1 MQHHRQGHEP
11 GTPEPP
17 TCVVGIGRA
26 LRFEMMPA
34 GLLHSQAVVQTA
46 SVPKVGNTLV
56 LSPGAG
62 RENLMEQE
70 GKGRAVSEH
79 WKEGST
85 GAAGERADVRREGE
99 IGRNTRQGG

>member
-1 MQHHRQGHEP
+1 M
-11 GTPEPP
+11 
-17 TCVVGIGRA
+17 GIGRA

-34 GLLHSQAVVQTA
+34 GLLRSRAVVQTA
-46 SVPKVGNTLV
+46 SVPKDKMGNTLV

-62 RENLMEQE
+62 RENLTEQE
-70 GKGRAVSEH
+70 GKGRAVSER

-99 IGRNTRQGG
+99 IGRNTRQGGESSTGVRYKAN